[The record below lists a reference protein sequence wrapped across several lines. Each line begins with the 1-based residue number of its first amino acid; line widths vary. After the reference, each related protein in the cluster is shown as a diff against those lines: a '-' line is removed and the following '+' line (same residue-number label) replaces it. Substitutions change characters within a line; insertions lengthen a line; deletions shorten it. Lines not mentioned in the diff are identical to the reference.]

1 MSDPLPQ
8 SQQRP
13 RHPAAAWRLPAI
25 LVVYALLGVLYA
37 VYTPDWQAPDEP
49 AHYNYVRY
57 LAEEGRFPILKP
69 GDFPAGYLE
78 EIKAAHFPPEMSIA
92 PIRYEFHQPPLYYL
106 LLVPLYRLLDG
117 ALLPLRLASVLLGAL
132 ALAVVAWSAEA
143 LAPGRPWLAWG
154 AAAFVAFLP
163 MHLALNA
170 ALNNDVLADLLL
182 ALALLLVIRYLK
194 MGVGAERTR
203 LLVLLGI
210 TSGLGLLT
218 KSSLYILLPFVLL
231 AVAVRHLWLDAPPRP
246 LPWLV
251 GAGAAFLLPAVGLA
265 LPWWIRNVAI
275 YGGLDLLGLGR
286 HEQVV
291 VGQLR
296 TAEFVA
302 QFGAGRLAR
311 DFVVTTFQSF
321 WGQFG
326 WMGVLLDQRLYQA
339 LAVLSALALAG
350 LAVALVRLVRS
361 GAAAAKDAAK
371 AATTNGA
378 AAFVRRER
386 VSGFTRWQWAA
397 VGMLALWGLLTA
409 ASYLW
414 YNLTFLQHQ
423 GRYLFRA
430 LLPIGLAVALGWRY
444 ALRRDSALPLAGLFL
459 LAGLLLKLLG
469 WIGNWPL
476 LMAAAMAGLL
486 ALRRVLPRRL
496 DPLVQVAPYLAL
508 VVLAVVS
515 LFLFVV
521 PQLAV

>member
-1 MSDPLPQ
+1 MSDLRQGRPLRGWPM
-8 SQQRP
+8 
-13 RHPAAAWRLPAI
+13 HKGLLAVI
-25 LVVYALLGVLYA
+25 LVLYALLGVLYA

-57 LAEEGRFPILKP
+57 LAEEHRFPILKP
-69 GDFPAGYLE
+69 GDFPAAYLE
-78 EIKAAHFPPEMSIA
+78 EIKAARFPPEMSIA

-106 LLVPLYRLLDG
+106 LLVPLYRLFGG
-117 ALLPLRLASVLLGAL
+117 ALLPLRLASMLLGGL
-132 ALAVVAWSAEA
+132 ALVVVYWGVEA
-143 LAPGRPWLAWG
+143 LAPARPWLARG
-154 AAAFVAFLP
+154 TTALAAFLP

-170 ALNNDVLADLLL
+170 AVNNDTLAELLL
-182 ALALLLVIRYLK
+182 AVALLLVIRYLK
-194 MGVGAERTR
+194 ARAGGERTR

-210 TSGLGLLT
+210 TSGLGLVT

-231 AVAVRHLWLDAPPRP
+231 AVAVRHLWLDRAAGKPAS
-246 LPWLV
+246 LAGLL
-251 GAGAAFLLPAVGLA
+251 GAGVAYLLPAAGLA
-265 LPWWIRNVAI
+265 LPWWARNVAL
-275 YGGLDLLGLGR
+275 YGGPDLLGLGR

-302 QFGAGRLAR
+302 QFGAGRLLR
-311 DFVVTTFQSF
+311 DFLVTTFQSF

-350 LAVALVRLVRS
+350 LGAWLIRLVHS
-361 GAAAAKDAAK
+361 GATK
-371 AATTNGA
+371 AATTNRKA
-378 AAFVRRER
+378 APVCSNRFSCLA
-386 VSGFTRWQWAA
+386 RWQWAA
-397 VGMLALWGLLTA
+397 VGLLALWGLLTV

-430 LLPIGLAVALGWRY
+430 LLPLGLAVALGWRH
-444 ALRRDSALPLAGLFL
+444 ALRRDSALPLAGLL
-459 LAGLLLKLLG
+459 LRGLG

-476 LMAAAMAGLL
+476 LMLVATAALL
-486 ALRRVLPRRL
+486 AVRRVLPQRL
-496 DPLVQVAPYLAL
+496 DPLVQAAPYVAL
-508 VVLAVVS
+508 VVLALIS
-515 LFLFVV
+515 LFFFVV